1 MKKYIVLFII
11 VIIAVCSIGYLYLNY
26 KTNANNVQAPNKE
39 YSSLYS
45 QIINGATLATNI
57 NKIIDKN
64 TKNNVS
70 KNEKGYFED
79 NDTNSIIVEIKF
91 KDSDNIF
98 RIEQIYN
105 NGIQKFINLYSNL
118 NFKCTKIEYHKKT
131 NLISYMYFEEV

>member
-1 MKKYIVLFII
+1 MQKIY
-11 VIIAVCSIGYLYLNY
+11 
-26 KTNANNVQAPNKE
+26 
-39 YSSLYS
+39 
-45 QIINGATLATNI
+45 
-57 NKIIDKN
+57 KIIDKN